1 MKIYLAATA
10 PGNEAQ
16 REREDFKR
24 LLSYWMI
31 KEKMMECHKV
41 FDRLT
46 KEKYADLSGSR
57 GAV

>member
-16 REREDFKR
+16 REREEFKR

-41 FDRLT
+41 FDRLM
-46 KEKYADLSGSR
+46 KEAHENIYSR
-57 GAV
+57 T